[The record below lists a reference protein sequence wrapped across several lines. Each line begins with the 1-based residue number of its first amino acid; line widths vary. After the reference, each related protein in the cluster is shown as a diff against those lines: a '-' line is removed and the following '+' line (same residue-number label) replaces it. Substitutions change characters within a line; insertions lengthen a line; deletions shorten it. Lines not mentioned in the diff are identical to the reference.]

1 MSAVALV
8 LDGLTRHKRQVP
20 RKKGLMNE
28 NRTDAELLAATAAD
42 PLAFGQFYER
52 HEKLVLAY
60 MMRRVDQPEV
70 AVDLA
75 AETFAQALTAAGR
88 FRPGPSPAAA
98 WLLGIARNVLAMSRR
113 RGRVEDAA
121 RRRLGMQPVAVVDE
135 ALERVAALFA
145 DDELQRLLEVLA
157 PDQREAVVARVVDEH
172 DYAEIAAGLRCSES
186 VVRQRVSR
194 GLARL
199 RNEMEG
205 RS

>member
-1 MSAVALV
+1 
-8 LDGLTRHKRQVP
+8 
-20 RKKGLMNE
+20 
-28 NRTDAELLAATAAD
+28 
-42 PLAFGQFYER
+42 
-52 HEKLVLAY
+52 
-60 MMRRVDQPEV
+60 
-70 AVDLA
+70 
-75 AETFAQALTAAGR
+75 
-88 FRPGPSPAAA
+88 
-98 WLLGIARNVLAMSRR
+98 MSRR

-135 ALERVAALFA
+135 TLERVAALFA

-157 PDQREAVVARVVDEH
+157 PDQRQAVLARVVDEH
-172 DYAEIAAGLRCSES
+172 DYAEIAAGLRCSQS